1 MTEETQKKELIS
13 IEEVVNWI
21 LLLVIFSVLVSIGS
35 YVGYHH
41 PIGLSLV
48 GMFILSFVT
57 LIGML
62 LEKYIPYNISS
73 IIYISVID
81 LIIALPIMPTSEFV
95 IYYVSHVE
103 LLSIVTV
110 FLAYVGIGI
119 DIGKSW
125 DQFKSMGFGGILV
138 TMAVITGTFLGSAI
152 IAHFVLVLTGTP
164 V

>member
-1 MTEETQKKELIS
+1 MTEETQKKELVS

-41 PIGLSLV
+41 PISLSLV

-73 IIYISVID
+73 IIYISVIG
-81 LIIALPIMPTSEFV
+81 LIIALPIMPTSDFV

-119 DIGKSW
+119 GKSW
-125 DQFKSMGFGGILV
+125 DQFKSMGFGGIFV

-152 IAHFVLVLTGTP
+152 IAHIVLVLTGTP